1 MSGNKSAYNSAS
13 LFSQYSPEEMQLESG
28 YGSGLDMGSQK
39 TDTPEAPAISGKKDM
54 ATGANL
60 AMNAGGSPASVLT
73 SAGAYGLMGDAALLG
88 AGGATLGA
96 GLALG
101 AYEQHKKARAMEEQA
116 RIKEA
121 EQRKAA
127 VQDALNQALG
137 ATRQL
142 GV

>member
-1 MSGNKSAYNSAS
+1 MASADLYRS
-13 LFSQYSPEEMQLESG
+13 LYDPSLKQIPMA
-28 YGSGLDMGSQK
+28 GSGLDLASVPVTP

-96 GLALG
+96 GLALS
-101 AYEQHKKARAMEEQA
+101 AYEQDQKAKAMDEKAKIEET
-116 RIKEA
+116 
-121 EQRKAA
+121 EQRKIA
-127 VQDALNQALG
+127 VQNALNQALG